1 MSKTEKPTTIR
12 VRPIEGELGR
22 FHVAS
27 ASGGK
32 PYLVDLFECGG
43 HGKCHCTD
51 WGTRVGPNIKANPQ
65 AWIPY
70 KGWNGKPNPLR
81 AECRHVAAARRYFLR
96 EILQGFARTH
106 RTAEENR
113 HG

>member
-1 MSKTEKPTTIR
+1 MADKPTTIR
-12 VRPIEGELGR
+12 VQPIPGELGR

-32 PYLVDLFECGG
+32 PYLVDLFLHNG
-43 HGKCHCTD
+43 HGQCACTD
-51 WGTRVGPNIKANPQ
+51 WGTRVYPNVKADPSK
-65 AWIPY
+65 WIPY
-70 KGWNGKPNPLR
+70 LGWNGKPNPLR
-81 AECRHVAAARRYFLR
+81 SECRHIAGARRYFLR

-106 RTAEENR
+106 RTAESDR